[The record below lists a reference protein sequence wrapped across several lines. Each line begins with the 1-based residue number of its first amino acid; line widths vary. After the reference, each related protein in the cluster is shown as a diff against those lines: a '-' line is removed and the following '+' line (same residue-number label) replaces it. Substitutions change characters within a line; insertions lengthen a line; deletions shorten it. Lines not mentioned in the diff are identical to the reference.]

1 MTEVDHGVSTGGAEI
16 DAGGGVGPD
25 GRIMARSVVLAGTVR
40 CERCQLPPRW
50 CVCAGLGPVV
60 SALQVDVMMHH
71 REQWRPS
78 STGKLIQRVVSGA
91 RTHLYQ
97 REIPRERA
105 AVLQPGRELWVL
117 HPMGEPLSEIALP
130 PAEHVQVLLLDG
142 SWGEAAE
149 MLRAVEPWGRRV
161 CLPMTGKSRYWL
173 REQQGEG
180 KFSTIEALLGLLGAL
195 GQREAEG
202 QLRLHFELHVYASLL
217 ARGRK
222 WPAAEYLDAS
232 PIKAALPEFLSRLL
246 ERRRGEPH
254 VARAARVERER
265 DAE

>member
-1 MTEVDHGVSTGGAEI
+1 
-16 DAGGGVGPD
+16 
-25 GRIMARSVVLAGTVR
+25 
-40 CERCQLPPRW
+40 
-50 CVCAGLGPVV
+50 VCAGLGPVV

-91 RTHLYQ
+91 RTHLYH

-105 AVLQPGRELWVL
+105 AVLQPGRDLWVL

-265 DAE
+265 DPE

>member
-1 MTEVDHGVSTGGAEI
+1 
-16 DAGGGVGPD
+16 
-25 GRIMARSVVLAGTVR
+25 MARSVVLAGTVR

-50 CVCAGLGPVV
+50 CVCAGLGPVE
-60 SALQVDVMMHH
+60 SALGVDVLMHH

-97 REIPRERA
+97 REQPRERA
-105 AVLQPGRELWVL
+105 ELVRPGRELWIL
-117 HPMGEPLSEIALP
+117 HPLGEPLDRMTLSSA
-130 PAEHVQVLLLDG
+130 ADVQVLLLDG

-149 MLRAVEPWGRRV
+149 MVRVVEPWGRRV
-161 CLPMTGKSRYWL
+161 SVPMMGKSRYWL

-180 KFSTIEALLGLLGAL
+180 KFSTVEALLAILAAL
-195 GQREAEG
+195 GQSEAEA

-222 WPAAEYLDAS
+222 WPAAEYLETS
-232 PIKAALPEFLSRLL
+232 PIKTALPDFLRRLL
-246 ERRRGEPH
+246 EPRRGAPH
-254 VARAARVERER
+254 VARKARLEAQGEMN
-265 DAE
+265 AGETP